1 MLFKIFKKNQEEN
14 QSTEKVFTLRVRET
28 VQETPDTVSIY
39 FEQPEPFLDYRPGQF
54 LSVILV
60 VNGKEERRSYSLC
73 TSPFMDPFP
82 GITVKR
88 LEGGVVSNHI
98 NDYFRPGKKVSVLKP
113 MGNFV
118 TDFHSKNKRNYGM
131 IAAGSGITPILSIL
145 KSVLINEPLSKVNL
159 LYCSRSEE
167 MTIFSEILAEL
178 EEKYPGRLS
187 VTHNLSQPVSDW
199 KGLTG
204 RLDKPKITAY
214 YKEKFS
220 DQSFE
225 PLFFVCGPVGLMDTA
240 EDTLSSFGVPKENI
254 LTEQFFNK
262 LPLDEEKG
270 DVAEI
275 IRPVTIILEGQEFTF
290 DVPPGKTILEAGLDE
305 DLDMPY
311 SCQSGLCT
319 ACRGRLLSGKV
330 KMIEEAGLTDEEI
343 NEGYILCC
351 SSKPDGE
358 EIKIQIE

>member
-14 QSTEKVFTLRVRET
+14 HSNAKILTLRVRET

-39 FEQPEPFLDYRPGQF
+39 FEQPEPFLDYLPGQF

-60 VNGKEERRSYSLC
+60 INGKEERRSYSLC

-88 LEGGVVSNHI
+88 LKGGLVSNHI
-98 NDYFRPGKKVSVLKP
+98 NDYFRPGKKVSIMKP

-131 IAAGSGITPILSIL
+131 IAGGSGITPILSNL

-159 LYCSRSEE
+159 LYCSRTEE
-167 MTIFSEILAEL
+167 MTIFSDILAGL

-187 VTHNLSQPVSDW
+187 VTHNLTQPGSDW

-204 RLDKPKITAY
+204 RLDKPKIAAY
-214 YKEKFS
+214 YKERFS
-220 DQSFE
+220 DPSFE
-225 PLFFVCGPVGLMDTA
+225 SMFFVCGPVGLMDTA
-240 EDTLSSFGVPKENI
+240 EDTLASFGVPKEII
-254 LTEQFFNK
+254 LIEQFFK
-262 LPLDEEKG
+262 ELPLDEGNE
-270 DVAEI
+270 DAPEI

-319 ACRGRLLSGKV
+319 ACRGKLLSGKV
-330 KMIEEAGLTDEEI
+330 KMLEEAGLTDEEI

-351 SSKPDGE
+351 SSKPEGSD
-358 EIKIQIE
+358 IKIQIE